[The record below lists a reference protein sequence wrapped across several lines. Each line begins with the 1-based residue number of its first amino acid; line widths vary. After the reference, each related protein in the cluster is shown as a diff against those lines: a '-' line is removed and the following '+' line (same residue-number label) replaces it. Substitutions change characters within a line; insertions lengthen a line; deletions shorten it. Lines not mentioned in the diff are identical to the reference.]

1 MHYSK
6 IEWRYNEILNKWVV
20 LVLNTKSSGLS

>member
-1 MHYSK
+1 MHCSK

-20 LVLNTKSSGLS
+20 LALSIKASGLY